1 MNVEGQTP
9 RRIRALNRRRE
20 KLLAELEQVEAM
32 LCELGAPAED
42 KEFVVVSI
50 DRNMTQE
57 LGYDGYAVSDEVMA
71 LVAGACASEGVN
83 AQVWDHLEEACRQYR
98 LPLCG
103 GADRALRD
111 EEFIW
116 YRFTP
121 DGQRSALSYI
131 LTLEEAARDLSNAP
145 LKTEYTEGA
154 WLTPQEVIEM
164 EGGLYDWV
172 QVYNGDP
179 PRRGGEHR
187 MTRSQAR
194 AACEDG
200 WRYETRID
208 GVWLTP
214 DQVPDR

>member
-83 AQVWDHLEEACRQYR
+83 AQVWDHLEEA
-98 LPLCG
+98 
-103 GADRALRD
+103 
-111 EEFIW
+111 
-116 YRFTP
+116 
-121 DGQRSALSYI
+121 
-131 LTLEEAARDLSNAP
+131 ARDLSNAL

-172 QVYNGDP
+172 QVYDGDP

-194 AACEDG
+194 AACEAG